1 MAQLNT
7 NGIRIE
13 YDTFGEQRHR
23 PLLLIMGLGAQMT
36 RWPELFCQGLAE
48 QGHYVI
54 RFDNRDVGL
63 SERFE
68 AAGPPDIAAITA
80 AVMAGRDP
88 EVPYTLEDMAN
99 DSAGLLDALSL
110 DAAHI
115 CGASL
120 GGMIAQTLAIAHPNR
135 VLSLTSIMSSTG
147 NRNLPPPKPEAM
159 AALMSPPAQDRDSSI
174 ARTESI
180 AKIIGSPA
188 YPADP
193 AELRERA
200 AADFD
205 RSFYPVGVAR
215 QMAAA
220 SVQADRRAALAK
232 VQAPALVIH
241 GNEDPLVPVT
251 GGIDTHEAL
260 RRSTLW
266 TVDGM
271 GHDLPKPLW
280 PSIIE
285 RISALTS
292 GA

>member
-1 MAQLNT
+1 MAQLSA
-7 NGIRIE
+7 NGIQIE
-13 YDTFGEQRHR
+13 YDTFGEERDR

-88 EVPYTLEDMAN
+88 EVPYTLDDMAN
-99 DSAGLLDALSL
+99 DSAGLLDALAL
-110 DAAHI
+110 DAAHV

-120 GGMIAQTLAIAHPNR
+120 GGMIAQTMAIQHPDR

-159 AALMSPPAQDRDSSI
+159 AALMSAPAQDREGSI

-188 YPADP
+188 YPANL
-193 AELRERA
+193 AELRDRA

-232 VQAPALVIH
+232 VQVPALVIH

-260 RRSTLW
+260 VRSTLW
-266 TVDGM
+266 AVDGM

-285 RISALTS
+285 RIGALTS
-292 GA
+292 SG